1 MVLLLGLSIRNIFW
15 SGNNYELP
23 EAPADIGTEIVYRYG
38 SDEKRDRR
46 GNIRFISRYFP
57 QIQMHEFPCMAH
69 AELVMIHP
77 KDFCRYAESF
87 LPGQTESEE

>member
-23 EAPADIGTEIVYRYG
+23 EAPADIGTEIVCWYG
-38 SDEKRDRR
+38 SDEKRDRQ

-57 QIQMHEFPCMAH
+57 QIQMHEFPGMAH

-87 LPGQTESEE
+87 LPRQTESEE

>member
-1 MVLLLGLSIRNIFW
+1 MLLLDLSIRNIFW

-23 EAPADIGTEIVYRYG
+23 EAPADIGTEIVCRYG

-46 GNIRFISRYFP
+46 GNIRFIRRYFP
-57 QIQMHEFPCMAH
+57 QIDLREIPKMAH